1 MTDQEIRLACLDR
14 ALNTVEG
21 GDTQSVI
28 SKAEQFYSFVVERTV
43 FPGSMI
49 VLKG

>member
-1 MTDQEIRLACLDR
+1 MRDAEIRLACLDR
-14 ALNTVEG
+14 ALSTTEG
-21 GDTQSVI
+21 GDMKSVI

-43 FPGSMI
+43 LPESMI